1 MLSVL
6 DIDPDLGA
14 GLPPEAWATARTAAS
29 GRTLRLRAGRWE
41 ARDLGDAMLLV
52 ADGLLLRELRLGG
65 RVASELVGPG
75 DVIDPALLP
84 DELVPAEVG
93 WRVVTETR
101 AVVLTV
107 ELVAA
112 VPPVVARNLLG
123 VATRRASRLATA
135 QAIAQLPRVDDR
147 VLALFGHLAER
158 WGHVT
163 PAGVR
168 LPLTLTHETIGQLLG
183 AARPTVSLALKGL
196 AQRGEVVPQDPGWLL
211 ATDALE
217 RLRPRPVLRSVPAV
231 TAVPA
236 AG

>member
-1 MLSVL
+1 MLSIL

-14 GLPPEAWATARTAAS
+14 GLSPDEWAAARTAATS
-29 GRTLRLRAGRWE
+29 RTLRLRPGRWE
-41 ARDLGDAMLLV
+41 ARDLGDTMLLI
-52 ADGLLLRELRLGG
+52 ADGLLVRELRLGS

-75 DVIDPALLP
+75 DVVDPALVP

-107 ELVAA
+107 ALMAA
-112 VPPVVARNLLG
+112 APPTIARNLLG

-163 PAGVR
+163 PVGVR
-168 LPLTLTHETIGQLLG
+168 LPLTLTHETVGQLLG

-196 AQRGEVVPQDPGWLL
+196 AQSGQVVPQDPGWLL

-217 RLRPRPVLRSVPAV
+217 RLRPPPVPRSVPTV
-231 TAVPA
+231 SAVPA

>member
-1 MLSVL
+1 VLSIL
-6 DIDPDLGA
+6 DVDPDLGA
-14 GLPPEAWATARTAAS
+14 GIPPADWPAAQAAAT
-29 GRTLRLRAGRWE
+29 GRTLRLRPGRWQ
-41 ARDLGDAMLLV
+41 AHDLGDTMLLI
-52 ADGLLLRELRLGG
+52 AGGLLMRELRLGG
-65 RVASELVGPG
+65 RVAAELVGPG
-75 DVIDPALLP
+75 DVIDPATLL
-84 DELVPAEVG
+84 DGLVPAQVG
-93 WRVVTETR
+93 WHVVTEAR

-107 ELVAA
+107 DLLAA
-112 VPPVVARNLLG
+112 APPVVARNLLS

-168 LPLTLTHETIGQLLG
+168 LPLVLTHETIGQLLG

-196 AQRGEVVPQDPGWLL
+196 AQRGEVVGQDPGWLL
-211 ATDALE
+211 AADALE
-217 RLRPRPVLRSVPAV
+217 RLRPAPIPRTVPALP
-231 TAVPA
+231 AAPA